1 MIEKTLVLIKPDGVQ
16 RSLSGEIIQRFEKA
30 GLKIIGMKM
39 QWINSNFAQQH
50 YNAHV
55 GKDFYPSLES
65 FITSGPVIAMVL
77 EGVKSVSI
85 VRKLVGATAPEQSLP
100 GTIRGDYAHMGY
112 DYANKQGKTI
122 PNLIHASGN
131 KEDADVE
138 VNLWFKPEELHSY
151 KTSHESLIF

>member
-85 VRKLVGATAPEQSLP
+85 VRKLVGATAP
-100 GTIRGDYAHMGY
+100 
-112 DYANKQGKTI
+112 
-122 PNLIHASGN
+122 
-131 KEDADVE
+131 
-138 VNLWFKPEELHSY
+138 
-151 KTSHESLIF
+151 

>member
-1 MIEKTLVLIKPDGVQ
+1 MIEKTLVLIKPDGIQ
-16 RSLSGEIIQRFEKA
+16 RALSGEIIQRFEKA

>member
-1 MIEKTLVLIKPDGVQ
+1 MIEKTLVLIKPDGIQ
-16 RSLSGEIIQRFEKA
+16 RALSGEIIQRFEKA

-138 VNLWFKPEELHSY
+138 VNLWFKSEELHSY